1 MHTTSWQLA
10 ASLRQ
15 VVGDQLG
22 VLRFA
27 PSVCVR
33 QTKSADRRPHQTESN
48 PSGGCRGCDCP
59 IHGASGVGR
68 TST

>member
-1 MHTTSWQLA
+1 MHTTPWQLA
-10 ASLRQ
+10 ASLCQ

-22 VLRFA
+22 VLRSA

-33 QTKSADRRPHQTESN
+33 QTKSADRCPHQTESN

-59 IHGASGVGR
+59 IHGAFGVGR